1 MGEMI
6 AVSKAAQLLGMGRRE
21 LQRMIH
27 DGELRTFEGK
37 VDIDEV
43 CRCYPHLAREQNEF
57 TERLALI
64 KRSAFSRRVG
74 GVVAPDKGELEQQLA
89 RRTTEAGVQK
99 ARADKYQQIVDGLFK
114 ELAAQRHGSNDDCR
128 QLIDQLNCWLLERV
142 NGDGKDSVLPRN

>member
-1 MGEMI
+1 MGELI
-6 AVSKAAQLLGMGRRE
+6 AVSKAAQMLGMGRRE

-27 DGELRTFEGK
+27 DGELHTFEGK
-37 VDIDEV
+37 VDMDEV
-43 CRCYPHLAREQNEF
+43 CRCYPHLAREQNAF

-74 GVVAPDKGELEQQLA
+74 GVVAPDQGELEQQLA

-114 ELAAQRHGSNDDCR
+114 ELSSRRHDACDESR
-128 QLIDQLNCWLLERV
+128 ELIDQINAWMLERV
-142 NGDGKDSVLPRN
+142 NGDGRAT

>member
-1 MGEMI
+1 MGELI
-6 AVSKAAQLLGMGRRE
+6 AVSKAAHLLGMGRRE
-21 LQRMIH
+21 LQQMIH
-27 DGELRTFEGK
+27 DGELHAFEGK

-43 CRCYPHLAREQNEF
+43 CRCYPHLAREQNAF

-74 GVVAPDKGELEQQLA
+74 SVVAPDHGALEQQLQ

-114 ELAAQRHGSNDDCR
+114 ELAARRRGCGDDCR
-128 QLIDQLNCWLLERV
+128 ELIDHLNGWLLERA
-142 NGDGKDSVLPRN
+142 NGDGRPS

>member
-6 AVSKAAQLLGMGRRE
+6 AVSKAAHMLGMGRRE
-21 LQRMIH
+21 LQKMIH
-27 DGELRTFEGK
+27 DGELHTFEGK
-37 VDIDEV
+37 VDVDEV
-43 CRCYPHLAREQNEF
+43 CRCYPHLARQQNEF

-114 ELAAQRHGSNDDCR
+114 ELAAKRHGAGDDCR
-128 QLIDQLNCWLLERV
+128 ELIDHINAWMLERV
-142 NGDGKDSVLPRN
+142 HGDGRAS